1 MPRSSVRLAL
11 GWTQGQQGAWPLG
24 PVCAWEWGTPARDRV
39 RTRRPSPPQ
48 SRRLRLWPG
57 KQSPWKAEMC
67 RSAWAGRGEGGKR
80 LGRCLSPVD
89 AGFQP
94 SGSPLPAWLYPLGS
108 GQNPGGG
115 GSRRPGHW
123 RAWRASGGGGRWGEG
138 RPRGGHPACSARHRP
153 RGCISKAQSLILST
167 GPWAQPCPF
176 WEGGEAPTGEGSCQS
191 LASGKPA
198 PHGHPPL
205 DTASSSLLWDDVT
218 RQAPGAVLTLQPPY

>member
-1 MPRSSVRLAL
+1 M
-11 GWTQGQQGAWPLG
+11 G
-24 PVCAWEWGTPARDRV
+24 PVCAWGWGTPARDGV

-48 SRRLRLWPG
+48 SRTLRLWPG
-57 KQSPWKAEMC
+57 KQGPWKAEMC

-89 AGFQP
+89 AGLQP

-123 RAWRASGGGGRWGEG
+123 RAWRASGGGGALGGRRAPRWASGLLRKASATWLHLQSSAPRPEHRSLGSALSLLGGAGGSHG
-138 RPRGGHPACSARHRP
+138 RRELPEPGQWRAT
-153 RGCISKAQSLILST
+153 Q
-167 GPWAQPCPF
+167 
-176 WEGGEAPTGEGSCQS
+176 
-191 LASGKPA
+191 GKPA

-205 DTASSSLLWDDVT
+205 DTASSSLLRDDVT